1 MPVYV
6 SREVAVPLSEHEQR
20 LLEQM
25 EQAMY
30 AEDPK
35 FASTMRGRTSRARQR
50 HKLLFGCIGVVSG
63 LVLVVVGVAGGYVAL
78 AVAGFVVMLA
88 GAAWAAAPDR
98 RSGLIAAVGPD
109 GQPQPR
115 RGKRGKG
122 RAQRGG
128 SHESF
133 MHRLEHRWERRR
145 DSGFGG

>member
-1 MPVYV
+1 
-6 SREVAVPLSEHEQR
+6 
-20 LLEQM
+20 
-25 EQAMY
+25 
-30 AEDPK
+30 
-35 FASTMRGRTSRARQR
+35 
-50 HKLLFGCIGVVSG
+50 
-63 LVLVVVGVAGGYVAL
+63 VLVVVGVAGGYVAL

-128 SHESF
+128 THESF

>member
-1 MPVYV
+1 VYV

-50 HKLLFGCIGVVSG
+50 HKLLFGCIGVVVG
-63 LVLVVVGVAGGYVAL
+63 LVLVVVGVAGSYVAL

-88 GAAWAAAPDR
+88 GAAWAATPER
-98 RSGLIAAVGPD
+98 RSGVIAAVGPD
-109 GQPQPR
+109 GRPQPR
-115 RGKRGKG
+115 RGRRGKG
-122 RAQRGG
+122 RTDRRQSGT
-128 SHESF
+128 HESF
-133 MHRLEHRWERRR
+133 MSRLEHRWDRRR
-145 DSGFGG
+145 DGGWGA